1 MQNKFHVA
9 GCHRLPST
17 AGQTAKADNSVM
29 LFCKLKT
36 KKKIAWVHLW
46 GFILWEILGRD
57 IIYEMV

>member
-36 KKKIAWVHLW
+36 KKKS
-46 GFILWEILGRD
+46 LGYISGD
-57 IIYEMV
+57 SYYGKY